1 VLLPCSWRELRA
13 GSGNLLGRGE
23 IDQQVAFMRS
33 YWRKSACF
41 AGFLLLGGCGTD
53 IPIEGQTSDGERFSG
68 ALTTRGR
75 DYGPL
80 EMRNEGGISCNGTWQ
95 IDPDRKGATFLRCS
109 DGRTGTAELSAE
121 GSGGVMKGMLGGER
135 FRGTVERLPG
145 S

>member
-1 VLLPCSWRELRA
+1 MRLYLR
-13 GSGNLLGRGE
+13 N
-23 IDQQVAFMRS
+23 
-33 YWRKSACF
+33 SASF
-41 AGFLLLGGCGTD
+41 AGFLFLCGCGTD
-53 IPIEGQTSDGERFSG
+53 IPIEGQTSDEERFSG

-80 EMRNEGGISCNGTWQ
+80 EMRNGDGISCDGTWQ
-95 IDPDRKGATFLRCS
+95 IDPDRRGATFLRCS

-121 GSGGVMKGMLGGER
+121 GSGGVMKGMLGGQR

>member
-1 VLLPCSWRELRA
+1 
-13 GSGNLLGRGE
+13 
-23 IDQQVAFMRS
+23 MRS
-33 YWRKSACF
+33 NWRKWACF
-41 AGFLLLGGCGTD
+41 AGFLFLCGCGTD
-53 IPIEGQTSDGERFSG
+53 IPIAAQTSDGERFAG

-80 EMRNEGGISCNGTWQ
+80 EMRNEGGISCSGTWQ
-95 IDPDRKGATFLRCS
+95 VDADRRGATFLQCS

-135 FRGTVERLPG
+135 FQGTVERLPG